1 MTLAK
6 YIKEQRLNAALSQKE
21 VVRLLGYKK
30 PQFLSNLERG
40 TSRPPVDV
48 LKRMCEIYRTSHQE
62 MREMYIQ
69 ESIEIAQ
76 RKAEG
81 KWELGDSLE
90 AIEFN

>member
-21 VVRLLGYKK
+21 AVRLLGYKK

-40 TSRPPVDV
+40 TSRPPVEV
-48 LKRMCEIYRTSHQE
+48 LKRMCEIYRTSYE
-62 MREMYIQ
+62 DMREKYIK

-76 RKAEG
+76 KKAEG
-81 KWELGDSLE
+81 KWELGETATELM
-90 AIEFN
+90 